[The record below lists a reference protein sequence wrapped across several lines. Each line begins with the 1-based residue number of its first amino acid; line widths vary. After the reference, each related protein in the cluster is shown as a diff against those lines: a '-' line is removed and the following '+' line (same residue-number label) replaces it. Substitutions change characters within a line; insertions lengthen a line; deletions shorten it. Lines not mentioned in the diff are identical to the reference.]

1 LRCQHPRQLFL
12 AASPIS
18 AQKGV
23 SGMHRKQETVVCQ
36 VCGKQHKAT
45 ECVLGELVRDSV
57 VRAIQKKYPSWDRA
71 SYICRADLNAFR
83 AEAVREA
90 LEAEK
95 VEITSVEQ
103 DAVRGVTENEILS
116 RNVEAEFQRRL
127 TFGERLADR
136 AASFGGSWTFIIF
149 FGAVIVTWVAV
160 NTFLLLERPFDPYPF
175 ILLNLVL
182 STLAALQAPV
192 ILMSQNRQE
201 ERDRLR
207 AQEDYKVN
215 LKAELE
221 IRHLNEKMDNM
232 VSNQWQ
238 RLLEIQQIQTEIL
251 AELARTGS
259 KPTEKK

>member
-1 LRCQHPRQLFL
+1 
-12 AASPIS
+12 
-18 AQKGV
+18 
-23 SGMHRKQETVVCQ
+23 M
-36 VCGKQHKAT
+36 
-45 ECVLGELVRDSV
+45 
-57 VRAIQKKYPSWDRA
+57 
-71 SYICRADLNAFR
+71 
-83 AEAVREA
+83 
-90 LEAEK
+90 
-95 VEITSVEQ
+95 
-103 DAVRGVTENEILS
+103 
-116 RNVEAEFQRRL
+116 
-127 TFGERLADR
+127 
-136 AASFGGSWTFIIF
+136 
-149 FGAVIVTWVAV
+149 